1 MEDTG
6 AEAGAVR
13 VDHRPVETH
22 HLDQWRHLVRVSD
35 PAVDLTQRVLQLGN
49 LIFFMNYFF
58 KTGGRGLDQP
68 SWTRSGPR

>member
-22 HLDQWRHLVRVSD
+22 HLDHWRHLVRVSD
-35 PAVDLTQRVLQLGN
+35 PAVDLSQRVLQQGN
-49 LIFFMNYFF
+49 LIRKLSF
-58 KTGGRGLDQP
+58 KTVWRAVDQP

>member
-35 PAVDLTQRVLQLGN
+35 PAVDLTQRVLQQGN
-49 LIFFMNYFF
+49 LIRKLSF
-58 KTGGRGLDQP
+58 KTAGRGLDQP

>member
-35 PAVDLTQRVLQLGN
+35 PAVDLTQRVLQQGN
-49 LIFFMNYFF
+49 LIRKLSF